1 VQKFAAAVT
10 AAAVLCGASGFA
22 FAAPPTPMTYSWTG
36 FYYGASAGGNWFSDS
51 TSPTVTGTPGNNAS
65 RVQAAIA
72 ATKFGAGASGIFGL
86 HVGYNWQLNQSGL
99 AGLEADLSVGQ
110 FDGAS
115 QTNVITGPAGH
126 TITSTFN
133 RDILP
138 FGTVRG
144 RAGVLVTPEILAYGT
159 GGLAYGQTHAS
170 YSVSSP
176 DAGGS
181 PVSVVASNSRL
192 QAGWSA
198 GGGIEYGFQ
207 PGWRFKI
214 EYLHFDL
221 GSQRLTA
228 ANPSPPANVKVNFIS
243 AVNPSF
249 AGDLLR
255 VGFSHSF

>member
-1 VQKFAAAVT
+1 VKRFVAAVT
-10 AAAVLCGASGFA
+10 TAAVLCGAPGLA
-22 FAAPPTPMTYSWTG
+22 FAAPPAPVAYSWTG

-72 ATKFGAGASGIFGL
+72 ATRFGAGASGIIGL
-86 HVGYNWQLNQSGL
+86 QGGYNWQLNQSWL

-115 QTNVITGPAGH
+115 QTNVIAGPAGH

-144 RAGVLVTPEILAYGT
+144 RAGVLLTPSLLAYGT
-159 GGLAYGQTHAS
+159 AGLAYGQAHSS
-170 YSVSSP
+170 YKILSA

-181 PVSVVASNSRL
+181 PVNVAVSNSPW
-192 QAGWSA
+192 QAGWTA
-198 GGGIEYGFQ
+198 GGGIEYGVQ

-221 GSQRLTA
+221 GSQKLTA
-228 ANPSPPANVKVNFIS
+228 ANPSPPANVKVNFFSI
-243 AVNPSF
+243 VNPSF
-249 AGDLLR
+249 AGDLIR
-255 VGFSHSF
+255 VGFNHSF